1 MKSISFSICYNFT
14 GTTNLR
20 ETANMTHTKSQTAE
34 GIGVKPHLEEIG
46 ESYFQHMGFAF
57 SFSRRMIGAGFCCFI
72 HALFPNTFRKTGSS
86 CIAVLYDEMVVNR
99 HLLKY
104 RK

>member
-1 MKSISFSICYNFT
+1 MN
-14 GTTNLR
+14 
-20 ETANMTHTKSQTAE
+20 HTKSPTAE
-34 GIGVKPHLEEIG
+34 GVRAKSHLEEIE

-72 HALFPNTFRKTGSS
+72 HGIFPDTFKKTGSS
-86 CIAVLYDEMVVNR
+86 CIAILHDEMVVNR
-99 HLLKY
+99 HNLKY